1 MPEISSLPIITHK
14 DFEVTEAYQQG
25 SGQIGDTQVTIST
38 VKFVKVMLNHMRDN
52 CDLMYKALSL
62 PRGKWR
68 PQDYCVP
75 SLLMMTIALQ
85 ISPTASSDFSN
96 LVGDELQI
104 AQQHN
109 PTNK

>member
-1 MPEISSLPIITHK
+1 
-14 DFEVTEAYQQG
+14 
-25 SGQIGDTQVTIST
+25 
-38 VKFVKVMLNHMRDN
+38 
-52 CDLMYKALSL
+52 
-62 PRGKWR
+62 
-68 PQDYCVP
+68 
-75 SLLMMTIALQ
+75 MMTIALQ